1 MLEALFGFMGGLI
14 ASLITVWVARIKNYG
29 EIVSERRNIWLNEMR
44 NNISRMLAYK
54 KAIDCVEEEIK
65 PQTQPQTQPQTK
77 TKGGLFEKKVK
88 LEKEYELAKNEVLIR
103 LNLTEGKHQLLKA
116 AIEEFDTQDDYDS
129 IAAEKILEISRGL
142 LKDEWEKVKKE
153 TKGGK

>member
-129 IAAEKILEISRGL
+129 IAAEKILEISRSL

>member
-44 NNISRMLAYK
+44 DNISKMLACR
-54 KAIDCVEEEIK
+54 KALKDV
-65 PQTQPQTQPQTK
+65 
-77 TKGGLFEKKVK
+77 KGGSTQQATTNDSPSEF
-88 LEKEYELAKNEVLIR
+88 EKEYELAKNEVLIR
-103 LNLTEGKHQLLKA
+103 LNLTEGKHRLLKE
-116 AIEEFDTQDDYDS
+116 AIEEFDTKDDYDS
-129 IAAEKILEISRGL
+129 IAAEKILEISRSL
-142 LKDEWEKVKKE
+142 LKDEWEKVKRE

>member
-29 EIVSERRNIWLNEMR
+29 EIVSNRRNVWLNEMR
-44 NNISRMLAYK
+44 DNISKMLACK
-54 KAIDCVEEEIK
+54 KAMKD
-65 PQTQPQTQPQTK
+65 
-77 TKGGLFEKKVK
+77 EKKGSTNQITINCGLPEK
-88 LEKEYELAKNEVLIR
+88 KEELEKEYELAKNEVLIR

-116 AIEEFDTQDDYDS
+116 AIEEFDAQDDYDS
-129 IAAEKILEISRGL
+129 IAAEKILEISRSL
-142 LKDEWEKVKKE
+142 LKDEWEKVKEE

>member
-29 EIVSERRNIWLNEMR
+29 EIVSNRRNVWLNEMR
-44 NNISRMLAYK
+44 DNISRMLACRKVIKEIVDKKNGDTQSTKTWGGQSEK
-54 KAIDCVEEEIK
+54 KA
-65 PQTQPQTQPQTK
+65 
-77 TKGGLFEKKVK
+77 K

-116 AIEEFDTQDDYDS
+116 AIEEFDTSDAYDS
-129 IAAEKILEISRGL
+129 IAAEKILEISRSL
-142 LKDEWEKVKKE
+142 LKDEWEKVKRE

>member
-29 EIVSERRNIWLNEMR
+29 EIVSERRNVWLNEMR

-65 PQTQPQTQPQTK
+65 PQPQTQPQTK

-129 IAAEKILEISRGL
+129 IAAEKILEISRSL

>member
-1 MLEALFGFMGGLI
+1 MLEAFLGFVGGLI

-29 EIVSERRNIWLNEMR
+29 EIVSERRNVWLNEMR
-44 NNISRMLAYK
+44 DNISKMLACK

-65 PQTQPQTQPQTK
+65 PQPQTKTQTK

-88 LEKEYELAKNEVLIR
+88 LEKEYEIAKNEVLIR
-103 LNLTEGKHQLLKA
+103 LNLTEGKHQLLKE
-116 AIEEFDTQDDYDS
+116 AIEEFDTKDDYDS
-129 IAAEKILEISRGL
+129 IAAEKILEISRSL
-142 LKDEWEKVKKE
+142 LKDEWEKVKRE

>member
-44 NNISRMLAYK
+44 NNISRMLANK
-54 KAIDCVEEEIK
+54 KAIDCIEEEIK
-65 PQTQPQTQPQTK
+65 PQTQPQTK

-103 LNLTEGKHQLLKA
+103 LNLTEGKHQLLKE
-116 AIEEFDTQDDYDS
+116 AIEEFDTKDDYDN
-129 IAAEKILEISRGL
+129 IAAEKILEISRSL

>member
-29 EIVSERRNIWLNEMR
+29 EIVSERRNVWLNEMR

-65 PQTQPQTQPQTK
+65 PQPQPQTK

-129 IAAEKILEISRGL
+129 IAAEKILEISRSL

>member
-29 EIVSERRNIWLNEMR
+29 EIVSERRNVWLNEMR

-65 PQTQPQTQPQTK
+65 PQPQTKPQTK

-88 LEKEYELAKNEVLIR
+88 LEKEYELAKNEILIR

-129 IAAEKILEISRGL
+129 IAAEKILEISRSL